1 MRIKNEDSYVGI
13 SNKRLLAIDHMT
25 GIYPVPKRQLLEVSK
40 MLRIFITGDNHI
52 GLKYASHEQ
61 AAVLASSRIFAFEG
75 MVRTANQE
83 ECGLFVITGD
93 LFENTYSVS
102 KRDITALLNI
112 LSGFQGTVVVL
123 PGNHDYYD
131 KDVKVWQYFKDV
143 MTSFDNI
150 MLLTDYRPY
159 ELTVNGEDI
168 VLYPALCTSLH
179 SAPGQNNLGWI
190 KETGIESSGAYH
202 IGIAHGA
209 VEGET
214 IDNEGQYFLMKRS
227 ELDSIPVDIWLIG
240 HTHVPFP
247 RDLTDEYAPSDKIF
261 NAGTHVQTDVSCN
274 TEGVCFVVEISDR
287 KTVRA
292 KKIVSGNL
300 RFYRKHIAVS
310 AGDMENT
317 IVRELKDI
325 SDNSVVDIILTG
337 AVTIGEFEQRHDII
351 ENALSR
357 FIEGTYNDYSLNKL
371 ISKALIESEFPE
383 TSFSAGLLTS
393 LLEDPKEAQLA
404 YELLKSL
411 KEGK

>member
-1 MRIKNEDSYVGI
+1 
-13 SNKRLLAIDHMT
+13 
-25 GIYPVPKRQLLEVSK
+25 
-40 MLRIFITGDNHI
+40 MLRIFVTGDNHI

-61 AAVLASSRIFAFEG
+61 AAVLSSRRITAFES
-75 MVRTANQE
+75 MVESANKE
-83 ECGLFVITGD
+83 NCALFAITGD

-102 KRDITALLNI
+102 KRDIKALLDT
-112 LSGFQGTVVVL
+112 LSKFRGTVIVL

-143 MTSFDNI
+143 MTSYDNI
-150 MLLTDYRPY
+150 LLLTEYRSY
-159 ELTVNGEDI
+159 EITANGEDV

-190 KETGIESSGAYH
+190 KDLEIANDGAYH

-214 IDNEGQYFLMKRS
+214 IDNEGLYFLMKRS
-227 ELDSIPVDIWLIG
+227 ELEEIPVDAWLIG

-247 RDLTDEYAPSDKIF
+247 RNLTEAFTVSDKIF

-274 TEGVCFVVEISDR
+274 TDGQCFVVEISEN

-292 KKIVSGNL
+292 KKVASGNL
-300 RFYRKHIAVS
+300 RFYRKNISVT
-310 AGDMENT
+310 AGNMEN
-317 IVRELKDI
+317 IIIRELADVT
-325 SDNSVVDIILTG
+325 DDSVVDLILTG
-337 AVTIGEFEQRHDII
+337 AVSAEEYEDRASII
-351 ENALSR
+351 ENVLSR
-357 FIEGTYNDYSLNKL
+357 FVEGTYNDYALSKL
-371 ISKALIESEFPE
+371 ISKELIESEFPE

-393 LLEDPKEAQLA
+393 LLDEPKEAQLA

>member
-1 MRIKNEDSYVGI
+1 
-13 SNKRLLAIDHMT
+13 
-25 GIYPVPKRQLLEVSK
+25 
-40 MLRIFITGDNHI
+40 MLRIFVTGDNHI
-52 GLKYASHEQ
+52 GMKYASHEQ
-61 AAVLASSRIFAFEG
+61 SAVLASSRIAAFEG
-75 MVRTANQE
+75 MVKTANQE
-83 ECGLFVITGD
+83 NCALFAITGD

-102 KRDITALLNI
+102 KRDIKTLLDAL
-112 LSGFQGTVVVL
+112 SCFQGTVVVL

-143 MTSFDNI
+143 MASYDNI

-159 ELTVNGEDI
+159 EIDVNGEDVI
-168 VLYPALCTSLH
+168 LYPALCTSLH
-179 SAPGQNNLGWI
+179 SAPGQNNLDWI
-190 KETGIESSGAYH
+190 KETVILNGSAYH

-227 ELDSIPVDIWLIG
+227 ELESIPVDAWLIG

-247 RDLTDEYAPSDKIF
+247 RNLSENYTASERVF

-274 TEGVCFVVEISDR
+274 TEGLCFIVEIADNKS
-287 KTVRA
+287 VRA
-292 KKIVSGNL
+292 KKVVSGNL
-300 RFYRKHIAVS
+300 RFYRKHIEVS
-310 AGDMENT
+310 AGEMENT
-317 IVRELKDI
+317 IANELKDI
-325 SDNSVVDIILTG
+325 ADNSVVDIILTG
-337 AVTIGEFEQRHDII
+337 AVTIEEYEDRHKII
-351 ENALSR
+351 ERALAR

-383 TSFSAGLLTS
+383 TSFSAGLLNS
-393 LLEDPKEAQLA
+393 LLEEPKEAQLA